1 MIFTKHIMM
10 VLTVTTLALS
20 SPLARRSTGETV
32 IGDLSNVS
40 RDFSAIE
47 NAMQLFNGSSASAAH
62 VPVAVTSLEGHLQA
76 TANDT
81 AHSPM
86 FSPSESVTITNAWDE
101 LKSAYSDSLE
111 GAIRKKAQFQK
122 LGMAN
127 AMVNN
132 FNVVR
137 ADTNKVSNELKNKVG
152 LLDIPVIT
160 LTTSQMDGAL
170 QAAIEAYASK
180 N

>member
-10 VLTVTTLALS
+10 VLTVTTLALGF
-20 SPLARRSTGETV
+20 PLARRSTGETV

-62 VPVAVTSLEGHLQA
+62 VPVAVTSLKGHLEA

-111 GAIRKKAQFQK
+111 GAIRKVSTFLKRPPNEF
-122 LGMAN
+122 
-127 AMVNN
+127 
-132 FNVVR
+132 VV
-137 ADTNKVSNELKNKVG
+137 
-152 LLDIPVIT
+152 
-160 LTTSQMDGAL
+160 DGC
-170 QAAIEAYASK
+170 
-180 N
+180 

>member
-1 MIFTKHIMM
+1 MMFTKHITM
-10 VLTVTTLALS
+10 VLTVTTLALG

-47 NAMQLFNGSSASAAH
+47 EAMQLFNGSSASAAH
-62 VPVAVTSLEGHLQA
+62 VPVAVTSLKGHLAA

-81 AHSPM
+81 AHSPT

-101 LKSAYSDSLE
+101 LQSAYSDSLH
-111 GAIRKKAQFQK
+111 GAIRKKVQFEK
-122 LGMAN
+122 LGLGD
-127 AMVNN
+127 AMLDN
-132 FNVVR
+132 FMVVR
-137 ADTNKVSNELKNKVG
+137 AYTNKVSNELKKKVG

-160 LTTSQMDGAL
+160 LATSQMDGAL
-170 QAAIEAYASK
+170 QAAVQAYTSK
-180 N
+180 T

>member
-1 MIFTKHIMM
+1 M
-10 VLTVTTLALS
+10 LTEI
-20 SPLARRSTGETV
+20 RS
-32 IGDLSNVS
+32 
-40 RDFSAIE
+40 F
-47 NAMQLFNGSSASAAH
+47 
-62 VPVAVTSLEGHLQA
+62 LQ
-76 TANDT
+76 
-81 AHSPM
+81 
-86 FSPSESVTITNAWDE
+86 
-101 LKSAYSDSLE
+101 
-111 GAIRKKAQFQK
+111 KAQFQK

-137 ADTNKVSNELKNKVG
+137 ADTNKVSNELKKKVG

-160 LTTSQMDGAL
+160 LATSQMDGAL

>member
-1 MIFTKHIMM
+1 M
-10 VLTVTTLALS
+10 LTEI
-20 SPLARRSTGETV
+20 RSF
-32 IGDLSNVS
+32 I
-40 RDFSAIE
+40 
-47 NAMQLFNGSSASAAH
+47 Q
-62 VPVAVTSLEGHLQA
+62 
-76 TANDT
+76 
-81 AHSPM
+81 
-86 FSPSESVTITNAWDE
+86 
-101 LKSAYSDSLE
+101 
-111 GAIRKKAQFQK
+111 KAQFQK

-137 ADTNKVSNELKNKVG
+137 VDTNKVSNEFKKKVG

-160 LTTSQMDGAL
+160 LATSQMDGAL